1 MKGGSF
7 RSLRESRRTRFVR
20 HRTPENVLKT
30 LVLITG
36 RRTAAATAA
45 VGALAAVLAGCGSSP
60 SSSSAADHTH
70 GTTTASSFPV
80 TVTAANGAIKVSKR
94 PTAIVSLSPTATE
107 MLYSIGAGSQVKAV
121 DDDSDYPL
129 QAPRTKL
136 SGFTPNIEAIVAEK
150 PDLVVIS
157 FDSSVV
163 TKRLAAFSIPVLYL
177 PAPTALS
184 GVYAEFDQL
193 GEVTGHEQQAR
204 AEVATLR
211 SQVSQIVSAAPHRAK
226 PLTYYYELD
235 QTYYSA
241 TSTTFIGRLLGLL
254 GLKSIAD
261 AAKGAAAAGGY
272 PQLSA
277 EYILKANPDYIILA
291 DTICCH
297 QDAATVAKRPGWSS
311 LTAVKTHHVIALND
325 AIASRWGPRF
335 IDLLRTVLAALKGA

>member
-1 MKGGSF
+1 MN
-7 RSLRESRRTRFVR
+7 TR
-20 HRTPENVLKT
+20 VLT
-30 LVLITG
+30 T
-36 RRTAAATAA
+36 AATAA
-45 VGALAAVLAGCGSSP
+45 LAALAATLAGCGSSSSP
-60 SSSSAADHTH
+60 SSVTASTH
-70 GTTTASSFPV
+70 GTITASSGFPV
-80 TVTAANGAIKVSKR
+80 SVTAANGKVKVSQK

-107 MLYSIGAGSQVKAV
+107 MLYAIGAGSQVKAV
-121 DDDSDYPL
+121 DNESDYPAG
-129 QAPRTKL
+129 APRTKL

-184 GVYAEFDQL
+184 GVYTEFDQL

-204 AEVATLR
+204 QEVTTLR
-211 SQVSQIVSAAPHRAK
+211 SQVSQIVSAVPHHAK

-254 GLKSIAD
+254 GMKSIAD

-277 EYILKANPDYIILA
+277 EYILKANPDYIVLA
-291 DTICCH
+291 DTICCR

-311 LTAVKTHHVIALND
+311 LTAVKEHHVIGLND
-325 AIASRWGPRF
+325 DIASRWGPRLVV
-335 IDLLRTVLAALKGA
+335 LLRTVLAALKGA

>member
-1 MKGGSF
+1 M
-7 RSLRESRRTRFVR
+7 
-20 HRTPENVLKT
+20 
-30 LVLITG
+30 
-36 RRTAAATAA
+36 
-45 VGALAAVLAGCGSSP
+45 AGCGSS
-60 SSSSAADHTH
+60 SSSAPAISHTH

-80 TVTAANGAIKVSKR
+80 TVTAANGTVKVSKK

-107 MLYSIGAGSQVKAV
+107 MLYAIGAGSQVKAV
-121 DDDSDYPL
+121 DNDSDYPAK
-129 QAPRTKL
+129 APRTKL

-157 FDSSVV
+157 FDSAAV

-193 GEVTGHEQQAR
+193 GEVTGHEPQAR
-204 AEVATLR
+204 HEVANLR
-211 SQVSQIVSAAPHRAK
+211 GQVSQIVAAVPHHAK

-235 QTYYSA
+235 QTYFSA

-261 AAKGAAAAGGY
+261 AAKGAAASGGY

-277 EYILKANPDYIILA
+277 EYILSANPDYIILA

-297 QDAATVAKRPGWSS
+297 QDPATVARRPGWSD
-311 LTAVKTHHVIALND
+311 LTAVKTHHIIGLND
-325 AIASRWGPRF
+325 DIASRWGPRF
-335 IDLLRTVLAALKGA
+335 VELLRTVLAALKGA

>member
-1 MKGGSF
+1 
-7 RSLRESRRTRFVR
+7 V
-20 HRTPENVLKT
+20 
-30 LVLITG
+30 I
-36 RRTAAATAA
+36 AAA
-45 VGALAAVLAGCGSSP
+45 LAGCA
-60 SSSSAADHTH
+60 SSSASTADTH
-70 GTTTASSFPV
+70 GTTTASRFPV
-80 TVTAANGAIKVSKR
+80 TVTAANGKVKVGKK

-107 MLYSIGAGSQVKAV
+107 MLYAIGAGSQVKAV
-121 DDDSDYPL
+121 DDDSDYPA

-204 AEVATLR
+204 HEVAGLR
-211 SQVSQIVSAAPHRAK
+211 SQVRQIVAAVPHHAK

-254 GLKSIAD
+254 GMKSIAD
-261 AAKGAAAAGGY
+261 AAKGAAASGGY

-311 LTAVKTHHVIALND
+311 LTAVKAHHVIGLND
-325 AIASRWGPRF
+325 DIASRWGPRL
-335 IDLLRTVLAALKGA
+335 IDLLRTVLTALKGA